1 MPTLYE
7 LTKIL
12 RTKQAGP
19 FEMTMDLIFH
29 DEESY
34 IRTKASGVIT
44 KELIASLYQ
53 LGVEDIR
60 VLRWFDAAN
69 ALKITVPRWHPSGS
83 PGETDLYADQQHALL
98 EDIQIPL
105 EIDEEKL
112 ERARRTAQEEE
123 VKDST

>member
-19 FEMTMDLIFH
+19 FEMAMDLIFL
-29 DEESY
+29 DKESY
-34 IRTKASGVIT
+34 NRTKASGVIT

-53 LGVEDIR
+53 MDVEDVR
-60 VLRWFDAAN
+60 VIRWFDAGN

-83 PGETDLYADQQHALL
+83 PGETDLYADQQHVLL
-98 EDIQIPL
+98 EDIEIPH
-105 EIDEEKL
+105 EIDEEEL
-112 ERARRTAQEEE
+112 EKIRRAAKKQEGT
-123 VKDST
+123 S

>member
-19 FEMTMDLIFH
+19 FEMAMDLIFL
-29 DEESY
+29 DKESY
-34 IRTKASGVIT
+34 NRTKASGVIT

-53 LGVEDIR
+53 MDVEDVR
-60 VLRWFDAAN
+60 VLRWFDAGN

-83 PGETDLYADQQHALL
+83 PGETDLYADQQHVLL
-98 EDIQIPL
+98 EDIEIPP
-105 EIDEEKL
+105 EIDEEEL
-112 ERARRTAQEEE
+112 EKIRRVSQEQEE
-123 VKDST
+123 TG